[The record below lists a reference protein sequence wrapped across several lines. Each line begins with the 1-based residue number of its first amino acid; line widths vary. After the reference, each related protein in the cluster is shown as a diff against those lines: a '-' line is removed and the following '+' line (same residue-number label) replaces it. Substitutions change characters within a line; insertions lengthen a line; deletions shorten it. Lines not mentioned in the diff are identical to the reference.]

1 MIKKL
6 VKIFKALSDSNRIR
20 ILKMLE
26 QRRMCVCE
34 TTEVLKLA
42 SSTVSKHLSVLRD
55 AELILDE
62 KDGKW
67 VNYYLNQD
75 KSDDYV
81 QKLLPLIKSWLPD
94 DEMIKRD
101 KEKVKTVD
109 RNNIC
114 GN

>member
-1 MIKKL
+1 MRNL
-6 VKIFKALSDSNRIR
+6 VKVFKALSDSNRIR

-26 QRRMCVCE
+26 ERHLCVCE
-34 TTEVLKLA
+34 ITEVLKLA
-42 SSTVSKHLSVLRD
+42 SSTVSKHLSILRN

-67 VNYYLNQD
+67 VNYYLNQEQMD
-75 KSDDYV
+75 VYV
-81 QKLLPLIKSWLPD
+81 QQLLPLIKSWLPD
-94 DEMIKRD
+94 DNIIKQD

-109 RNNIC
+109 RNFIC